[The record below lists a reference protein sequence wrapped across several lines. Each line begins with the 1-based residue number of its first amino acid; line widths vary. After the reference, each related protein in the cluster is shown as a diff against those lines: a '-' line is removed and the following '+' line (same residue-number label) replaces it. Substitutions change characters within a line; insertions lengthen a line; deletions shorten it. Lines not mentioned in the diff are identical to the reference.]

1 MLNRFAILAVLPAT
15 IGVAPV
21 PAAAAPALGPLFSDH
36 AVLQRERPISVWG
49 RADPGEAITVTL
61 GSAKASAHADAAGDW
76 RVELPPMKAGGP
88 YRLAVTGADG
98 SSAAADDVLIGD
110 VWLCSGQSNME
121 LSVSHS
127 LGADA
132 AAQAPPDPQ
141 LRLFTV
147 PRKAAETPEAELGG
161 GPWQIAGPDS
171 VPSFSAA
178 CYFLIRDLRQ
188 SERVPIGAIHTS
200 WGGTQV
206 RAWMSAESVVAVED
220 EDSRLFALHHSDP
233 ATSGARLGE
242 SWEQWWRVQ
251 SGDAPGGEPWNAG
264 AGLAWSPV
272 PAIASWETW
281 GGSLAAFDGM
291 VWFRKQVTL
300 SAEEAARSATL
311 ELGAI
316 DDQDEVWLNGRL
328 LGGRAMWDAPRR
340 YPVPPG
346 VLRAGRNEI
355 VVNAYDTGGGGGF
368 SGPAERL
375 RLAFADGTAKALGS
389 GWEYSVVEPDPGQP
403 PRAVW
408 DFPLGFT
415 WIHNA
420 MIAPMRDY
428 GLAGVAWY
436 QGEADVGMRGSYAD
450 RLGEMMRG
458 WRGQFRNPE
467 LPFLIISLANFG
479 APQVAPSESAWAALR
494 DQQRI
499 AAVRDPHAALVVA
512 MDLGE
517 RTDIHPENKLDLGHR
532 LAGAARRLVYGAT
545 GSAGPEAVR
554 ARQAGGDVVVE
565 FAGVTGALH
574 SWSSSRATS
583 VELCGETQATCRY
596 ADAVTE
602 GTTLRIAS
610 DSRPATRVRFGW
622 ADAPV
627 TNLYDEVPLPAGPFE
642 LVIE

>member
-1 MLNRFAILAVLPAT
+1 MRHRTAILAALSTALCATPA
-15 IGVAPV
+15 VAE
-21 PAAAAPALGPLFSDH
+21 PALGPLFGDR
-36 AVLQRERPISVWG
+36 AVLQRDRPISVWG
-49 RADPGEAITVTL
+49 SADPGEAVSVTL
-61 GSAKASAHADAAGDW
+61 GEATASTQADRAGSW
-76 RVELPPMKAGGP
+76 RVELPTMTAGGP
-88 YRLAVTGADG
+88 YRLAVTGAG
-98 SSAAADDVLIGD
+98 GASAAAEDVLIGD

-147 PRKAAETPEAELGG
+147 PRKAAQTPEAELGG

-171 VPSFSAA
+171 VPQFSAA
-178 CYFLIRDLRQ
+178 CYFMSRDLRA
-188 SERVPIGAIHTS
+188 SEKVPIGAIHSS

-206 RAWMSAESVVAVED
+206 RAWTDAESVVALGD
-220 EDSRLFALHHSDP
+220 EDARLFALHHSDP
-233 ATSGARLGE
+233 ATSDARLGE
-242 SWEQWWRVQ
+242 SVEQWWRTQ
-251 SGDAPGGEPWNAG
+251 TGDTPGAEPWNEG
-264 AGLAWSPV
+264 SRLAWKPV
-272 PAIASWETW
+272 PAIANWETW
-281 GGSLAAFDGM
+281 GGPLTGFDGM
-291 VWFRKQVTL
+291 VWFRKEVTL
-300 SAEEAARSATL
+300 SAAEAARGATL

-316 DDQDEVWLNGRL
+316 DDQDQTWLNGRL

-340 YPVPPG
+340 YAVPPG
-346 VLRAGRNEI
+346 VLKAGRNTI

-368 SGPAERL
+368 NGPAEL
-375 RLAFADGTAKALGS
+375 VRLAFADGTAKALGS
-389 GWEYSVVEPDPGQP
+389 GWEYSVVAPDPGQP

-450 RLGEMMRG
+450 RLGAMMRG

-467 LPFLIISLANFG
+467 LPFLIVSLANFG
-479 APQVAPSESAWAALR
+479 APQLAPRESNWAALR

-499 AAVRDPHAALVVA
+499 AAARDPNAALVVA

-532 LAGAARRLVYGAT
+532 LARAARALAYDASEPV
-545 GSAGPEAVR
+545 GPEAVR
-554 ARQAGGDVVVE
+554 ARRAGEGVVVE
-565 FAGVTGALH
+565 VAGVTGKLH
-574 SWSSSRATS
+574 SWSAARVTAI
-583 VELCGETQATCRY
+583 ELCAETQASCRY
-596 ADAVTE
+596 ADAVADE
-602 GTTLRIAS
+602 ATLRIAG
-610 DSRPATRVRFGW
+610 DGRPATRVRYGW

-627 TNLYDEVPLPAGPFE
+627 TNLYDEAPLPVGPFE
-642 LVIE
+642 LPIE

>member
-1 MLNRFAILAVLPAT
+1 MRNRLALLAAVSATVFAAEPAL
-15 IGVAPV
+15 
-21 PAAAAPALGPLFSDH
+21 AAPTLGPLFGDH

-49 RADPGEAITVTL
+49 KADPGEAVTVTL
-61 GSAKASAHADAAGDW
+61 GDRKAAVRADSAGNWH
-76 RVELPPMKAGGP
+76 VELPAMKAGGP
-88 YRLAVTGADG
+88 YRLAATGAG
-98 SSAAADDVLIGD
+98 GASAAAEDVLIGD

-127 LGADA
+127 LGEDG

-147 PRKAAETPEAELGG
+147 PRKAAQAPVAELEG

-178 CYFLIRDLRQ
+178 CYFMIRDLRA
-188 SERVPIGAIHTS
+188 SERIPIGAIHAS

-206 RAWMSAESVVAVED
+206 RAWMSAESLAAVGD
-220 EDSRLFALHHSDP
+220 EDSRLFALYHTDP
-233 ATSGARLGE
+233 ASSDARLGQE
-242 SWEQWWRVQ
+242 WETWWHSRT
-251 SGDAPGGEPWNAG
+251 GDAPGKEPWNDSARLKWT
-264 AGLAWSPV
+264 AA

-281 GGSLAAFDGM
+281 GGPLANFDGM
-291 VWFRKQVTL
+291 IWFRKDVTL
-300 SAEEAARSATL
+300 SAAEARRSAML

-316 DDQDEVWLNGRL
+316 DDQDEVWVNGHL

-340 YPVPPG
+340 YPIPAG

-355 VVNAYDTGGGGGF
+355 MVNVYDTGGGGGF
-368 SGPAERL
+368 SGPAQRL
-375 RLAFADGTAKALGS
+375 RLAYADGTAKPLGS
-389 GWEYSVVEPDPGQP
+389 GWQYSVVERNPGLP

-420 MIAPMRDY
+420 MIAPLRDY

-450 RLGEMMRG
+450 RLGQMMRG
-458 WRGQFRNPE
+458 WRDQFHDPK
-467 LPFLIISLANFG
+467 LPFLIVSLANFG
-479 APQVAPSESAWAALR
+479 PPQLAPGESGWAALR

-499 AAVRDPHAALVVA
+499 AAARDPRAALVVA

-517 RTDIHPENKLDLGHR
+517 RTDIHPSNKVELGHR
-532 LAGAARRLVYGAT
+532 LSRAARHLAYGAAEPV
-545 GSAGPEAVR
+545 GPEAVR
-554 ARQAGGDVVVE
+554 ARRDGGGVLVE

-574 SWSSSRATS
+574 SWSARRVTS
-583 VELCGETQATCRY
+583 TELCGQAPETCRY
-596 ADAVTE
+596 ADAVVE
-602 GTTLRIAS
+602 GTKLRIAS
-610 DSRPATRVRFGW
+610 DGAPATRVRYGW
-622 ADAPV
+622 ADTPV
-627 TNLYDEVPLPAGPFE
+627 TNLYDGVPLPVGPFE
-642 LVIE
+642 LPIE

>member
-1 MLNRFAILAVLPAT
+1 MRTDMTRFACLTLALALAT
-15 IGVAPV
+15 PV
-21 PAAAAPALGPLFSDH
+21 QAAPTLGPLFGDH

-49 RADPGEAITVTL
+49 KADPGEAVSVTL
-61 GSAKASAHADAAGDW
+61 GDAKASARADQSGNW
-76 RVELPPMKAGGP
+76 RVELPAMKAGGP

-98 SSAAADDVLIGD
+98 TAAAEDILIGD

-132 AAQAPPDPQ
+132 AAYSPPDPQ

-147 PRKAAETPEAELGG
+147 PREAAEAPKAELAG

-178 CYFLIRDLRQ
+178 CYFMIRDLRA
-188 SERVPIGAIHTS
+188 SEGVPIGAIHAS

-206 RAWMSAESVVAVED
+206 RAWTDAASVVALGD
-220 EDSRLFALHHSDP
+220 EDARLFALHHQDP

-242 SWEQWWRVQ
+242 SWGQWWREQ
-251 SGDAPGGEPWNAG
+251 SGDTAGTEPWNSG
-264 AGLAWSPV
+264 AGLVWKPV
-272 PAIASWETW
+272 PTIASWEVWPTP
-281 GGSLAAFDGM
+281 LAGFDGM
-291 VWFRKQVTL
+291 VWFRKEVTL
-300 SAEEAARSATL
+300 SAAEAAKGATL

-316 DDQDEVWLNGRL
+316 DDQDETWVNGRL

-340 YPVPPG
+340 YAVPPG
-346 VLRAGRNEI
+346 VLRAGRNTI
-355 VVNAYDTGGGGGF
+355 VVNAYDTGGNGGF
-368 SGPAERL
+368 SGPADRL
-375 RLAFADGTAKALGS
+375 RLAFADGSSKPLGM
-389 GWEYSVVEPDPGQP
+389 GWEYSVVAPDPGQP

-450 RLGEMMRG
+450 RLASMMRG

-467 LPFLIISLANFG
+467 LPFLVVSLANFG
-479 APQVAPSESAWAALR
+479 APQWKPAESNWAALR

-499 AAVRDPHAALVVA
+499 AVARDPHAALVVA
-512 MDLGE
+512 MDIGE
-517 RTDIHPENKLDLGHR
+517 RTDIHPANKLDLGHR
-532 LAGAARRLVYGAT
+532 LARAANKLVYGADEPV
-545 GSAGPEAVR
+545 GPEAVR
-554 ARQAGGDVVVE
+554 ARRSEGGVVVE
-565 FAGVTGALH
+565 IAGVTGKLH
-574 SWSSSRATS
+574 SWSASRVTS
-583 VELCGETQATCRY
+583 VELCGETQASCRY
-596 ADAVTE
+596 ADAVAE
-602 GTTLRIAS
+602 EATLRIAA
-610 DSRPATRVRFGW
+610 DSSPATRVRYGW

-627 TNLYDEVPLPAGPFE
+627 TNLYDEAPLPVGPFE
-642 LVIE
+642 LPIE

>member
-1 MLNRFAILAVLPAT
+1 MLNRFVILAAIPAT
-15 IGVAPV
+15 VF
-21 PAAAAPALGPLFSDH
+21 AAAPAIANPVLGPLFSDH

-49 RADPGEAITVTL
+49 SADSGEAVSVTL
-61 GSAKASAHADAAGDW
+61 GNEKATGRADQSGKW
-76 RVELPPMKAGGP
+76 RVELPAMKAGGP

-98 SSAAADDVLIGD
+98 TANAEDILIGD

-132 AAQAPPDPQ
+132 ATQAPPDPQ

-147 PRKAAETPEAELGG
+147 TRKAAEAPEAEIPG

-178 CYFLIRDLRQ
+178 CYFMIRDLRA
-188 SERVPIGAIHTS
+188 SEGVPVGAIHAS

-206 RAWMSAESVVAVED
+206 RAWTDAASIVALGD
-220 EDSRLFALHHSDP
+220 EDARLFALHHNDP

-242 SWEQWWRVQ
+242 SWEQWWRER
-251 SGDAPGGEPWNAG
+251 SGDGAGTEPWNSG
-264 AGLAWSPV
+264 ARLAWKPV

-281 GGSLAAFDGM
+281 GGPLDGFDGM
-291 VWFRKQVTL
+291 VWFRKEVTL
-300 SAEEAARSATL
+300 SVAEAAKGATL

-316 DDQDEVWLNGRL
+316 DDQDEAWVNGRL

-340 YPVPPG
+340 YAVPPG
-346 VLRAGRNEI
+346 ALRAGQNAI
-355 VVNAYDTGGGGGF
+355 VVNAYDTGGNGGF

-375 RLAFADGTAKALGS
+375 RLAFADGTSKALGS
-389 GWEYSVVEPDPGQP
+389 GWEYSVVAPDPGQP

-408 DFPLGFT
+408 DFPLGFS

-420 MIAPMRDY
+420 MIAPLRDY

-450 RLGEMMRG
+450 RLGAMMRG
-458 WRGQFRNPE
+458 WRGQFRDPE
-467 LPFLIISLANFG
+467 LPFLVISLANFG
-479 APQVAPSESAWAALR
+479 PPQMAPAESNWAALR

-499 AAVRDPHAALVVA
+499 AAARDPHAALVVA

-517 RTDIHPENKLDLGHR
+517 RSDIHPANKLDLGHR
-532 LAGAARRLVYGAT
+532 LARAARSLVYGADEPV
-545 GSAGPEAVR
+545 GPEAVH
-554 ARQAGGDVVVE
+554 ARRTDGDVLVE

-574 SWSSSRATS
+574 SWSASRVTS
-583 VELCGETQATCRY
+583 VELCAETQASCRY
-596 ADAVTE
+596 ADAVVE
-602 GTTLRIAS
+602 GQTLRIAQDGS
-610 DSRPATRVRFGW
+610 PATRVRYGW

-627 TNLYDEVPLPAGPFE
+627 TNLYDDAPLPVGPFE
-642 LVIE
+642 LAIE